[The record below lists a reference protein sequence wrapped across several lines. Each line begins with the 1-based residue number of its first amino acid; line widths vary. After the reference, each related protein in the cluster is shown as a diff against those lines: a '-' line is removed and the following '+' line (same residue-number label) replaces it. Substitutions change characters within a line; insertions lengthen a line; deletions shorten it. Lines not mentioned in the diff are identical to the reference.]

1 MTNYSQTSNPETFP
15 SFASLRA
22 AHSELLKE
30 HRQTELTPKL
40 LTEVKTFLLRGRTT
54 GALLDT
60 EDERWAAQSL
70 LDYWTSILYRQG
82 EEPPDTTLV
91 EETTV
96 DCPDTSGGEIILWPS
111 WWHHWTHLRCLYWE
125 QWSLP
130 SLPLYVYFNL

>member
-22 AHSELLKE
+22 AHSELLKQ

-91 EETTV
+91 EF
-96 DCPDTSGGEIILWPS
+96 DP
-111 WWHHWTHLRCLYWE
+111 
-125 QWSLP
+125 
-130 SLPLYVYFNL
+130 